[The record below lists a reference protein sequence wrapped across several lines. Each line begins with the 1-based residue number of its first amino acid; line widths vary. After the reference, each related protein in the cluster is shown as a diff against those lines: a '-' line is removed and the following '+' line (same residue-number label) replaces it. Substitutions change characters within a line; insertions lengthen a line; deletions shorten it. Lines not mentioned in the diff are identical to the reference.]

1 MTGNTGCNLTFL
13 VVKFMLHLGL
23 ISCLLSHS
31 FMNHM
36 QHKQFFP
43 ILIETRGKYGS
54 IKIRRA
60 RLPMQWQ
67 PPLPGTQGP
76 PFFGILCF
84 ILFFG
89 IFCFLLFLDF
99 LFSFLTLFF
108 LHLEQ
113 CMKHWDPLSPSS
125 TPGCCSV

>member
-36 QHKQFFP
+36 QYKQFFS

-67 PPLPGTQGP
+67 PLSRV
-76 PFFGILCF
+76 LRAH
-84 ILFFG
+84 
-89 IFCFLLFLDF
+89 LFLVFYVLSFF
-99 LFSFLTLFF
+99 LAFSVFSFFWIFFFSFQASLF
-108 LHLEQ
+108 LHEQ
-113 CMKHWDPLSPSS
+113 CHNFCRCITIFYS
-125 TPGCCSV
+125 